1 MRAVEAEIKKKAPG
15 RNRRPSNHLE
25 RKTGVR
31 DSLSTDRIRIT
42 PPPVVERLHRVHHLG
57 GSFRDALARSHLVAV
72 ALHYSTAKCV
82 RGNLF

>member
-1 MRAVEAEIKKKAPG
+1 M
-15 RNRRPSNHLE
+15 
-25 RKTGVR
+25 R

-42 PPPVVERLHRVHHLG
+42 PPPVVERLHRVLHVG
-57 GSFRDALARSHLVAV
+57 GSFHDAVARSHLVAV

>member
-1 MRAVEAEIKKKAPG
+1 M
-15 RNRRPSNHLE
+15 
-25 RKTGVR
+25 R

-42 PPPVVERLHRVHHLG
+42 PPPIVERLHRVLHVG
-57 GSFRDALARSHLVAV
+57 GSFRDAVARSHQVAV